1 MASKWLVKCSK
12 IVGFRSYWTMSC
24 EKASLYK
31 HVKKHFSCEINIWL
45 VRFSKFWD
53 FLIVMKRVFGKC
65 PIFGVKTF
73 WMFFFLKITWTSGT
87 FNATCTAQQGQ
98 NTINLSLKCQN
109 KPVILMRVDSQHNS
123 RLSFQE
129 NFARILRK
137 FPEIW
142 DFRG

>member
-1 MASKWLVKCSK
+1 MVFIK
-12 IVGFRSYWTMSC
+12 F
-24 EKASLYK
+24 SL
-31 HVKKHFSCEINIWL
+31 
-45 VRFSKFWD
+45 SKFHDPHETCFWKMSD
-53 FLIVMKRVFGKC
+53 FWGENVLNVY
-65 PIFGVKTF
+65 
-73 WMFFFLKITWTSGT
+73 FLKITSKSGT
-87 FNATCTAQQGQ
+87 FNETCTAQQGQ

-137 FPEIW
+137 FPEIF